1 MQKLFLITGS
11 SGFIGSY
18 ASNFFEKN
26 GHKVVRMDS
35 SGLADI
41 SSDLREIDWENVG
54 LSKFDGVVH
63 LAAKISVPESFAVPE
78 IYYEVN
84 VESTRRLFAS
94 CVKAGVPR
102 IAFASSAAVYGD
114 VEGSLMKIGQEG
126 APLSPYAESK
136 LEGERIAQELSTD
149 DTKITCFRFF
159 NVYGPGQ
166 SHKGQYASVIP
177 LFVNKMIEQEKI
189 TIYGSGD
196 QTRDFIH
203 VDYISKVLLNSFFV
217 ELEPFSVYNLGSGT
231 GVTINFLYR
240 SIAKIIR
247 NYSIEVRDPT
257 YAVERKGDIEH
268 SVADVSE
275 TIQKFPNLITTQ
287 LTEGL
292 TDMVGKILDGRDVVP

>member
-1 MQKLFLITGS
+1 MKHFLITGS
-11 SGFIGSY
+11 SGFIGSNL
-18 ASNFFEKN
+18 SNFFELS
-26 GHKVVRMDS
+26 GHRVTRLDLREGS
-35 SGLADI
+35 DI
-41 SSDLREIDWENVG
+41 QSDLREIDWSLVD
-54 LSKFDGVVH
+54 LSSYDGVVH
-63 LAAKISVPESFAVPE
+63 LAAKISVPESFEVPE

-94 CVKAGVPR
+94 CVNAGVPR

-114 VEGSLMKIGQEG
+114 VEGSVMKIGWEG

-136 LEGERIAQELSTD
+136 LEGERIAKELSTD

-177 LFVNKMIEQEKI
+177 LFVNKMIEQKKI

-203 VDYISKVLLNSFFV
+203 VDDISKVLLNSFFV
-217 ELEPFSVYNLGSGT
+217 ESEPFSVYNLGSGT
-231 GVTINFLYR
+231 GVTINSLYR

-247 NYSIEVRDPT
+247 NYSIEVRDPI
-257 YAVERKGDIEH
+257 YAIERKGDIEH
-268 SVADVSE
+268 SVADVSD